1 MLTLFSRCPM
11 YRGLVLQSL
20 SLLRN
25 AVTSY
30 PFLSIEFFF
39 KLLKEENLNIEEI
52 IPPQP
57 QVTDRGEGEGG
68 GGGEGEGGGG
78 EGGEGGE
85 GEGEEGEGEK
95 GEGGGGGGEEESE
108 DEREEEEGER
118 EGGKREGGTVCMLMY
133 MNIYK
138 ELYPIHLVYFSL
150 LDIEEGFRC

>member
-20 SLLRN
+20 GLLRN

-57 QVTDRGEGEGG
+57 QVTDRGERER
-68 GGGEGEGGGG
+68 EE
-78 EGGEGGE
+78 EKERE
-85 GEGEEGEGEK
+85 EREREEREREEEGRG
-95 GEGGGGGGEEESE
+95 E
-108 DEREEEEGER
+108 DEREEEEGGRKER
-118 EGGKREGGTVCMLMY
+118 RRYSIHVNVC
-133 MNIYK
+133 
-138 ELYPIHLVYFSL
+138 EHL
-150 LDIEEGFRC
+150 

>member
-20 SLLRN
+20 GLLRN

-57 QVTDRGEGEGG
+57 QVTDRGERER
-68 GGGEGEGGGG
+68 EE
-78 EGGEGGE
+78 EKERE
-85 GEGEEGEGEK
+85 EREREEEGRG
-95 GEGGGGGGEEESE
+95 E
-108 DEREEEEGER
+108 DEREEEEGGR
-118 EGGKREGGTVCMLMY
+118 EGGKGEGGIVYMLMFV
-133 MNIYK
+133 NIYK
-138 ELYPIHLVYFSL
+138 ELYSIHLVYFSL

>member
-57 QVTDRGEGEGG
+57 QVTDRGEGEK
-68 GGGEGEGGGG
+68 GGGG
-78 EGGEGGE
+78 EGGEGE
-85 GEGEEGEGEK
+85 REK
-95 GEGGGGGGEEESE
+95 IEGEGGGG
-108 DEREEEEGER
+108 
-118 EGGKREGGTVCMLMY
+118 KR
-133 MNIYK
+133 
-138 ELYPIHLVYFSL
+138 
-150 LDIEEGFRC
+150 RR